1 MKQLLY
7 VPKGEFFYFFN
18 EHIWKKDGTIS
29 ITWSIEEYLNWFHQG
44 DEKISYTELLDH
56 IILWEFNEDLY
67 LRLDIPLDHELT
79 EAEFELVDV

>member
-18 EHIWKKDGTIS
+18 ENIWKKDGTIS
-29 ITWSIEEYLNWFHQG
+29 ITWSIEEYLNWTHRHE
-44 DEKISYTELLDH
+44 EKTSYSEIFKR
-56 IILWEFNEDLY
+56 IILWEFNEALY
-67 LRLDIPLDHELT
+67 LRLDIPLDHVLT